1 MYVSLLEEGVCDV
14 VVIPALSSTVLL
26 GYVVSPGDK
35 QNASQAT
42 HVEDVEL
49 LFLHECKVQDSLYII
64 GSYSRFVYMCSYCMH
79 LLLTCC
85 MLHNGARCGLITI

>member
-1 MYVSLLEEGVCDV
+1 MYVSLLEEGVRDV

-35 QNASQAT
+35 QNASQAA

-49 LFLHECKVQDSLYII
+49 LFLHECKVQGSLYTIEECAHHTSLVGLDFGVFCQFVV
-64 GSYSRFVYMCSYCMH
+64 GSCRLSLS
-79 LLLTCC
+79 
-85 MLHNGARCGLITI
+85 A